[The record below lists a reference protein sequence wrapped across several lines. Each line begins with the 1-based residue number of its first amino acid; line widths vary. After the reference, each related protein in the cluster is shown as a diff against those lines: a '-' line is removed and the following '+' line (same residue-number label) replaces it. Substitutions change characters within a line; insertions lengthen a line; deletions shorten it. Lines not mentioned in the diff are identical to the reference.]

1 MIPCHGET
9 GAARPIASEAG
20 PDHAAGTMVISGLIL
35 LAEAALAPPT
45 PRLSA
50 GVKVIR
56 PVASSEAPPFD
67 RLGAAIVVRKSLL
80 SKPTQPIS

>member
-1 MIPCHGET
+1 MFLCHAET
-9 GAARPIASEAG
+9 GAGWRIAGGSG
-20 PDHAAGTMVISGLIL
+20 HGHAAAMIVTCALIL
-35 LAEAALAPPT
+35 FAEAALAPPT
-45 PRLSA
+45 PRLSV

-67 RLGAAIVVRKSLL
+67 RLGAAIVVRQSPL

>member
-1 MIPCHGET
+1 MFLCHAET
-9 GAARPIASEAG
+9 GAGCLIAGGSG
-20 PDHAAGTMVISGLIL
+20 HGHLAAMIVTCALIL
-35 LAEAALAPPT
+35 FAEAALAPPT

-50 GVKVIR
+50 GAKVVR